1 MGSATVA
8 TEHRATATMMLLNI
22 FLLFLPFLV
31 CRPTINDGRNLSR
44 FQVAVQH
51 CCSSRTSKTPHRCFE
66 LNEFSGINFV
76 ASPCRFLKTLE
87 KTVSPVEPSDEIA
100 SAGLEPSDG
109 IALADV
115 EPSDEIAL
123 ADLEPSDGIALP
135 DVEPSDEIDLSDLE
149 PSDEIDLS
157 DLEPSYEIDFSDD
170 QMVLSD
176 IEPAVEIISKSIP
189 PKPKDKAAMSKFQSA
204 VKNCCSNSNSKT
216 AYRCFEVNGI
226 DGVNFVEKPCMFL
239 HTLKDM
245 FEEEEAN

>member
-8 TEHRATATMMLLNI
+8 TEHTATATMMLLYI
-22 FLLFLPFLV
+22 FLLFLPFLL
-31 CRPTINDGRNLSR
+31 CRPTINEGRNLSR

-66 LNEFSGINFV
+66 LNEFSGVNFV

-100 SAGLEPSDG
+100 
-109 IALADV
+109 
-115 EPSDEIAL
+115 L
-123 ADLEPSDGIALP
+123 ADLEPSDGIASAE
-135 DVEPSDEIDLSDLE
+135 VESSDEIA
-149 PSDEIDLS
+149 LS
-157 DLEPSYEIDFSDD
+157 DLEPSYEIDLSDD

-176 IEPAVEIISKSIP
+176 IEPAVEIISKSIL

-204 VKNCCSNSNSKT
+204 VQNCCSHPNSQT

-239 HTLKDM
+239 HTLKNM
-245 FEEEEAN
+245 FEEEEAD

>member
-87 KTVSPVEPSDEIA
+87 KTVSPAEPSDEIA
-100 SAGLEPSDG
+100 SAG
-109 IALADV
+109 
-115 EPSDEIAL
+115 
-123 ADLEPSDGIALP
+123 LEPSDGIALP

-157 DLEPSYEIDFSDD
+157 DLEPSDEIDFSDD

>member
-8 TEHRATATMMLLNI
+8 TEHTATATMMLLHI
-22 FLLFLPFLV
+22 FLLFLPFLL
-31 CRPTINDGRNLSR
+31 CRPTINEGRNLSR

-66 LNEFSGINFV
+66 LNEFSGVNFV

-87 KTVSPVEPSDEIA
+87 NTVSPVEPSDEIA
-100 SAGLEPSDG
+100 
-109 IALADV
+109 LADV
-115 EPSDEIAL
+115 ES
-123 ADLEPSDGIALP
+123 
-135 DVEPSDEIDLSDLE
+135 SDEIDV
-149 PSDEIDLS
+149 
-157 DLEPSYEIDFSDD
+157 SDD

-176 IEPAVEIISKSIP
+176 IEPAVEIISKSIL

-204 VKNCCSNSNSKT
+204 VQNCCSHPNSQT

-239 HTLKDM
+239 HTLKNM
-245 FEEEEAN
+245 FEEEEAD

>member
-22 FLLFLPFLV
+22 FLLFLPFLL

-51 CCSSRTSKTPHRCFE
+51 CCSSTTSKTPHRCFE

-100 SAGLEPSDG
+100 SADLEPSDG
-109 IALADV
+109 IALPDV

-149 PSDEIDLS
+149 PS
-157 DLEPSYEIDFSDD
+157 YEIDFSDD
-170 QMVLSD
+170 QMALSD
-176 IEPAVEIISKSIP
+176 IEPTVEIISKSIL

-239 HTLKDM
+239 HTLKNM
-245 FEEEEAN
+245 FEEEEAD